1 MPANRILTPINDDF
15 SDSGEGPWA
24 EHRQS
29 RQRNARASSAL
40 SARSA
45 APSSRKSSRLSS
57 RWQISYRDEIKRDDP
72 ALKRR
77 APGVSRSR
85 SVDPTRP
92 PEQQWG
98 WVRHDAAGWAELV
111 EWLRGFSLSAI
122 GLEASGGYERGV
134 MRALLAAGMS
144 VRQTNPFK
152 LRQFRQCQR
161 SSRQERSAR
170 RADYRVVRRRH
181 AGASG
186 AAEAP
191 AIEQLAEMVTVRRQ
205 LSEQK
210 VAAEDAARLLED
222 AMLQRL
228 SRRRIAGLVGDIGQ
242 LDERLVEIAATDTA
256 LAHRC
261 RVLTSMPGVGPM
273 LACTL
278 MHFWPSLTA

>member
-15 SDSGEGPWA
+15 SGEGPWA

-144 VRQTNPFK
+144 VRQINRFK
-152 LRQFRQCQR
+152 LRQF
-161 SSRQERSAR
+161 AK
-170 RADYRVVRRRH
+170 
-181 AGASG
+181 ASG
-186 AAEAP
+186 VLAKNDRLDARMIASFVARMVKKLKRQKNGELSVP
-191 AIEQLAEMVTVRRQ
+191 A
-205 LSEQK
+205 
-210 VAAEDAARLLED
+210 
-222 AMLQRL
+222 
-228 SRRRIAGLVGDIGQ
+228 
-242 LDERLVEIAATDTA
+242 
-256 LAHRC
+256 
-261 RVLTSMPGVGPM
+261 
-273 LACTL
+273 
-278 MHFWPSLTA
+278 